1 MKVLGQFGNQNT
13 NLVLTVGEYLKV
25 NLELEVVSNLKDKE
39 FLAKNPSGK
48 CPILETSEG
57 ILSGSNAIVRF
68 LCHRAKQLLGE
79 TNFESA

>member
-48 CPILETSEG
+48 CPVL
-57 ILSGSNAIVRF
+57 
-68 LCHRAKQLLGE
+68 
-79 TNFESA
+79 